1 MSRRRC
7 QISKM
12 VEFDPITGLPK
23 ELSSWDNIAKENQ
36 TITIRIIK
44 KKFGKQYTVVE
55 GLNSSE
61 VDIKDI
67 TKKLKSKFACGGTV
81 KKDIVELQGNHLK
94 DIKDALVELGF
105 VPETIEIAKKNA

>member
-1 MSRRRC
+1 
-7 QISKM
+7 M

-23 ELSSWDNIAKENQ
+23 ELSAWDNIAKEGQ
-36 TITIRIIK
+36 KVVIRVIK

-61 VDIKDI
+61 VDIKDVA
-67 TKKLKSKFACGGTV
+67 KKLKNKFACGGTA

-94 DIKDALVELGF
+94 SIKDALVEIGF
-105 VPETIEIAKKNA
+105 MPETIEVNTKIGR

>member
-1 MSRRRC
+1 
-7 QISKM
+7 M

-23 ELSSWDNIAKENQ
+23 ELSTWDNIAMENQ
-36 TITIRIIK
+36 TIKIKIIK

-67 TKKLKSKFACGGTV
+67 TKKLKNKFACGGTV
-81 KKDIVELQGNHLK
+81 KKDIVELQGNHSK
-94 DIKDALVELGF
+94 SIKDALVNIGF
-105 VPETIEIAKKNA
+105 APETIEVSKKLGR